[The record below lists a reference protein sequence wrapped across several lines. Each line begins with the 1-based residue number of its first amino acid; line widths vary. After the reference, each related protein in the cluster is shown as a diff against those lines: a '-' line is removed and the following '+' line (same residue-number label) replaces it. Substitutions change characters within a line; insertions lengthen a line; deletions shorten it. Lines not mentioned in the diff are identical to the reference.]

1 MITGAEINFVVK
13 DSLLAIDEYQEIFED
28 IEVVEQTDFETGSN
42 EVVFNLYGTRFHM
55 LDENPEYHLLAPVD
69 GQEKT
74 MWLNIA
80 VPDIKRTYSLA
91 IEKGGTEILP
101 VTFMEEM
108 GVSNAMFSDK
118 SGYLWMLHE
127 IHEEVSFEDRVGF
140 LSKEFD

>member
-1 MITGAEINFVVK
+1 MITGAEVNFVVK
-13 DSLLAIDEYQEIFED
+13 DSLSAINEYQTIFED
-28 IEVVEQTDFETGSN
+28 IEIVEQTAFETGNN

-55 LDENPEYHLLAPVD
+55 LDENPEYHLLAPVE
-69 GQEKT
+69 GEGKP
-74 MWLNIA
+74 MWLNVT
-80 VPDIKRTYSLA
+80 VPDIKRTYDNA
-91 IEKGGTEILP
+91 IENGGTEILP

-108 GVSNAMFSDK
+108 GASNAMFSDK